1 MIASIATAVLP
12 VCLSP
17 IISSRC
23 PRPIGT
29 IESMDFRPVWTGWS
43 TDFLSITPGAIFSIG
58 DLRFVVMGP
67 PLSIGSPREFTTLPN
82 NSSPTGTSKMLPV
95 HLTVSPSEIDL

>member
-1 MIASIATAVLP
+1 MIVSIATAVFP

-17 IISSRC
+17 IISSLC

-29 IESMDFRPVWTGWS
+29 MESTDFKPVWTGWS

-58 DLRFVVMGP
+58 EVSLAFMGP
-67 PLSIGSPREFTTLPN
+67 LLSIGSPREFTTLPN
-82 NSSPTGTSKMLPV
+82 NSFPTGTSKILPV
-95 HLTVSPSEIDL
+95 HFTGSPSKICL